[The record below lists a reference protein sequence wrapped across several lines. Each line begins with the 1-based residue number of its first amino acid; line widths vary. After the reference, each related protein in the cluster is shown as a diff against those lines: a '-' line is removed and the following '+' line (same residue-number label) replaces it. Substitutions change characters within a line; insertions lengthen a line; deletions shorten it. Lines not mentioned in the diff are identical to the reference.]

1 MLPELEEE
9 LLVLEEKLEKAVDHL
24 SSEYVTVR
32 AGRANPKILDNITVD
47 YYGSPTPLK
56 QIANIT
62 VPEARMLV
70 INLFD
75 KSATKET
82 VKAIA
87 ASEIGINPTDDGKVI
102 RLVFPQLTEERRKEL
117 VKQVKKMSEDC
128 KVVLRNERRDILDR
142 AKKLKKDMNF
152 SEDELASFEKEVQ
165 KVLDKYI
172 ENAEVLYKAKE
183 KEILEIRRQAARS
196 HSLYNGRQRQVGEK
210 TPVAA

>member
-9 LLVLEEKLEKAVDHL
+9 LLVFEEKLEKAIGHL
-24 SSEYVTVR
+24 SGEYATLR
-32 AGRANPKILDNITVD
+32 AGRANPKVLDNITVD

-56 QIANIT
+56 QMANIT

-82 VKAIA
+82 IKAIS
-87 ASEIGINPTDDGKVI
+87 ASDIGINPTDDGKVL

-117 VKQVKKMSEDC
+117 VKQAKKMAEDC
-128 KVVLRNERRDILDR
+128 KVVLRNERRDVLDK

-152 SEDELASFEKEVQ
+152 SEDELASFEKDVQ
-165 KVLDKYI
+165 KLLDKYI
-172 ENAEVLYKAKE
+172 ESADGLYKDKE
-183 KEILEIRRQAARS
+183 KDIIEI
-196 HSLYNGRQRQVGEK
+196 
-210 TPVAA
+210 

>member
-9 LLVLEEKLEKAVDHL
+9 LMNLEESLEKAVNHL
-24 SSEYVTVR
+24 SVEYASVR
-32 AGRANPKILDNITVD
+32 AGRANPKLLHNICVD

-56 QIANIT
+56 QMANIT

-87 ASEIGINPTDDGKVI
+87 ASDIGINPTDDGKVI
-102 RLVFPQLTEERRKEL
+102 RLVFPQLTEERRKDL

-128 KVVLRNERRDILDR
+128 KVVLRNERRDSLDK

-152 SEDELASFEKEVQ
+152 SEDELAGFEKEVQ
-165 KVLDKYI
+165 KLLDKYI
-172 ENAEVLYKAKE
+172 ASADEVYKDKE
-183 KEILEIRRQAARS
+183 KEILEI
-196 HSLYNGRQRQVGEK
+196 
-210 TPVAA
+210 

>member
-9 LLVLEEKLEKAVDHL
+9 LMNLEESLEKAVNHL
-24 SSEYVTVR
+24 SVEYASVR

-56 QIANIT
+56 QMANIT

-87 ASEIGINPTDDGKVI
+87 ASDIGINPTDDGKVI
-102 RLVFPQLTEERRKEL
+102 RLVFPQLTEERRKDL

-128 KVVLRNERRDILDR
+128 KVVLRNERRDCLDK

-152 SEDELASFEKEVQ
+152 SEDELAGFEKEVQ
-165 KVLDKYI
+165 KLLDKYI
-172 ENAEVLYKAKE
+172 ASADEIYKDKE
-183 KEILEIRRQAARS
+183 KEILEI
-196 HSLYNGRQRQVGEK
+196 
-210 TPVAA
+210 

>member
-24 SSEYVTVR
+24 SAEYVTVR
-32 AGRANPKILDNITVD
+32 AGRANPKILDNIVVD

-56 QIANIT
+56 QMANIT

-70 INLFD
+70 INLFG
-75 KSATKET
+75 KSATKEV

-87 ASEIGINPTDDGKVI
+87 ASDIGINPTDDGQAI

-128 KVVLRNERRDILDR
+128 KVVLRNERRDALDK

-152 SEDELASFEKEVQ
+152 SEDELASFEKDVQ
-165 KVLDKYI
+165 KYLDKYI
-172 ENAEVLYKAKE
+172 DGAEDLYKAKE
-183 KEILEIRRQAARS
+183 KEILEI
-196 HSLYNGRQRQVGEK
+196 
-210 TPVAA
+210 

>member
-9 LLVLEEKLEKAVDHL
+9 LLVLEEKLEKAVNHL

-87 ASEIGINPTDDGKVI
+87 SSEIGINPTDDGKVI
-102 RLVFPQLTEERRKEL
+102 RLVFPQLTEEGRKEL
-117 VKQVKKMSEDC
+117 VKQEKRVSEDC

-183 KEILEIRRQAARS
+183 KEILEI
-196 HSLYNGRQRQVGEK
+196 
-210 TPVAA
+210 

>member
-9 LLVLEEKLEKAVDHL
+9 LLVLEEKLEKAVNHL

-152 SEDELASFEKEVQ
+152 SEDELAYFEKEVQ

-183 KEILEIRRQAARS
+183 KEILEI
-196 HSLYNGRQRQVGEK
+196 
-210 TPVAA
+210 

>member
-1 MLPELEEE
+1 ML
-9 LLVLEEKLEKAVDHL
+9 LLF
-24 SSEYVTVR
+24 SSVVESCH
-32 AGRANPKILDNITVD
+32 TVD
-47 YYGSPTPLK
+47 F
-56 QIANIT
+56 A
-62 VPEARMLV
+62 
-70 INLFD
+70 
-75 KSATKET
+75 SADH
-82 VKAIA
+82 IA

-183 KEILEIRRQAARS
+183 KEILEI
-196 HSLYNGRQRQVGEK
+196 
-210 TPVAA
+210 

>member
-9 LLVLEEKLEKAVDHL
+9 LLVLEENLEKAINHL
-24 SSEYVTVR
+24 SVEYAAVR
-32 AGRANPKILDNITVD
+32 AGRANPKVLDNIFVD
-47 YYGSPTPLK
+47 YYGTPTPLR
-56 QIANIT
+56 QMANIT

-87 ASEIGINPTDDGKVI
+87 ASDIGINPTDDGKVI

-117 VKQVKKMSEDC
+117 VKQAKKMSEDC
-128 KVVLRNERRDILDR
+128 KVALRNERRDTLDK
-142 AKKLKKDMNF
+142 AKKMKKDMNF

-165 KVLDKYI
+165 KSLDKHI
-172 ENAEVLYKAKE
+172 ESADELYKAKE
-183 KEILEIRRQAARS
+183 KEILEI
-196 HSLYNGRQRQVGEK
+196 
-210 TPVAA
+210 